1 MMRIF
6 TLKVAAVSMIAL
18 AAGCVSRNNEKGEQ
32 ARAEYAQSLGDSIA
46 AIERQI
52 DSCNN
57 NIGALRDQVGEQLS
71 DFTTVANPREAGS
84 YIIMTPFK
92 GRYPLKSTGLLARI
106 NDNGQFELIAALSGK
121 AFDQIT
127 VNGPSVTAT
136 SAVVPHDQALNYRT
150 ASLTTVS
157 FTGAEADSIGEL
169 IADNEL
175 NPLTL
180 TYMQGGTV
188 QTWRIPESDAKMIA
202 YTYQLYSTQRELN
215 RLERRVP
222 MLHEKINLLRA
233 HKDK

>member
-1 MMRIF
+1 MMRGLSVKI
-6 TLKVAAVSMIAL
+6 AAVSLIAL

-46 AIERQI
+46 GIERQI

-57 NIGALRDQVGEQLS
+57 NIGALRDHVGELLR

-127 VNGPSVTAT
+127 VNGPSVTAS

-157 FTGAEADSIGEL
+157 FIGAEPPRASC
-169 IADNEL
+169 
-175 NPLTL
+175 P
-180 TYMQGGTV
+180 
-188 QTWRIPESDAKMIA
+188 DAPRENQPA
-202 YTYQLYSTQRELN
+202 PRPQRQVN
-215 RLERRVP
+215 
-222 MLHEKINLLRA
+222 K
-233 HKDK
+233 